1 MIAEVRGK
9 KKKPLSFFKAA
20 LIHFYINS
28 GSNKCD
34 VKGAALQT
42 HSDLSTLQ
50 FPSVGL
56 FHLINLVFSCKW

>member
-9 KKKPLSFFKAA
+9 EKKPLSFFKAA

-42 HSDLSTLQ
+42 HSDLSSLQ